1 MDNKILAK
9 VDGKEIT
16 QDLFDSIMRNLPENH
31 AAQAATEE
39 GQKRLLDEIIS
50 GELLYIDAIA
60 NKMDEEESFKAI
72 LEETKKNLLQ
82 RYAIE
87 NLILETEV
95 SNEEALA
102 YYNANNNHFMNK
114 EEVTAS
120 HILVSTIEE
129 SEKIAEAIKEG
140 LEFAEAAKKYSSC
153 PSKEVGGNLGT
164 FEKGRM
170 VPEFEEVA
178 FSLPV
183 GVVSEPVKTQFGFH
197 LIKVENKNNAG
208 VAEFEEVKDAIK
220 TQMINQK
227 QYDLYTNKINELKRK
242 YTVELL

>member
-1 MDNKILAK
+1 MNRKILAK

-16 QDLFDSIMRNLPENH
+16 QEMFDNIMRNLPENH

-39 GQKRLLDEIIS
+39 GQKRLLEEIIS
-50 GELLYIDAIA
+50 GELLYIDAMA
-60 NKMDEEESFKAI
+60 RKMDEEESFKAI

-82 RYAIE
+82 RFAIE
-87 NLILETEV
+87 DLILNADV
-95 SNEEALA
+95 SDDDILA
-102 YYNANNNHFMNK
+102 YYNANNDQFGKN

-120 HILVSTIEE
+120 HILVSSKEE
-129 SEKIAEAIKEG
+129 SEKIAEEISKG

-170 VPEFEEVA
+170 VPEFEKAA

-183 GVVSEPVKTQFGFH
+183 GVVSEPVKTQFGYH
-197 LIKVENKNNAG
+197 LIKVEDRSNPG
-208 VAEFEEVKDAIK
+208 VSEFEEVKDAIK
-220 TQMINQK
+220 TQMINQI
-227 QYDLYTNKINELKRK
+227 QYDLYTNKINDLKNK